1 MSKTPFLLLFIFM
14 LVPIGLAEAQEATPG
29 NGTDADLIAFFL
41 STNNPT
47 FQSGEL
53 VRLNASAFS
62 NDGPLMFS
70 WSQISN
76 GAPLVTL
83 RDADMHVAS
92 FNVPFATSVHNAT
105 LSFSVSITDGQN
117 NVTGTIDVPV
127 TLTPDTGDDVK
138 PVISN
143 VPQDIIR
150 NVSGPSLVTFA
161 LPTAVDDV
169 DGTVAVI
176 CDPQS
181 GVTYQLGITVVT
193 CMAQDSAGNM
203 ATASFDVTLNSF
215 ILEITAPDDLILE
228 ATGELTLVDPGNATT
243 NRDATVTNDSPG
255 LFALGST
262 TVTWTA
268 QDGQGNIANDTQ
280 IITIQDTTDPVIVAP
295 SDVKL
300 EATGLLTMI
309 DLGVATA
316 TDTVDPMPTITSD
329 APAFFPIGTTTI
341 TYTATDD
348 SGNSATDIQ
357 RVTVQDTTEPM
368 LVLPSDVTAE
378 ATGVLTMLD
387 IGTARVTD
395 NIDSITATNDSPDLF
410 PVGETLVTWTAK
422 DSSGN
427 TVTAV
432 QKITVQD
439 TTNPYFDTP
448 EFNFISVE
456 ATGILTPIELD
467 PIPANDI
474 VDSNVTVTNDA
485 PDSYPTG
492 GTFVTWIARDSSG
505 NTAQYNQ
512 IVIVSDRTSPTITA
526 PDDVTI
532 EADGLLT
539 MIQLGVAT
547 ATDLVDRAPLI
558 TSDAPTSFPI
568 GTTTITYTAT
578 DDANNRATDTQR
590 VTVQDT
596 TEPVLI
602 LPLNI
607 LSEAT
612 GVLTPVDIGT
622 ATVTDNVDSMNA
634 TNDAPDSFPLGET
647 LVTWTAMDLFGNTA
661 TAVQTVTIRDTT
673 NPTIT
678 VPDSIIAEA
687 TGQLTHVGIGNATA
701 SDIADPDVTVTN
713 DSPGSFP
720 VGETL
725 VTWTARDDSN
735 NTASDT
741 QTVRIQDTTNPY
753 FDIPESN
760 VLFVNA
766 TGILTS
772 LELDPIPANDIADSN
787 VTVTNDSPDSFPLGA
802 TFVTWIAEDDSGNTA
817 RYDQVIVL
825 SDNTS
830 PAITAPDDI
839 VIEADG
845 LLTMIDLGVATA
857 TDLVDPSPRIISD
870 APTSF
875 PIGVTTITYTA
886 TDFSMNSATD
896 IQRVTVQ
903 DTTEPVLIL
912 PLNIISEATGVL
924 TPLDIGTATVTDNVD
939 TINATN
945 DSPDSFPVGETRVT
959 WTAMDIFGNTAT
971 AIQTVTIE
979 DTTRPVFT
987 SFPDDITVISG
998 NDTFVRFETPTA
1010 TDIFPV
1016 TVLCSHDSGGL
1027 FFIGSTLVTCIA
1039 TDANGNSV
1047 RDSFLITVGSSIFE
1061 TITDDFADLDSWDLV
1076 KLLPTPV
1083 EFKHFNNYT
1092 LELAATDGNSTS
1104 SALISGDGFGA
1115 IAGIIRDF
1123 SLVNYTSGNPL
1134 YLGIDYKAQ
1143 SLSSSSTITNAGLE
1157 IIDADGYFLDRIIL
1171 VEGGTLN
1178 SGWRTL
1184 GTDIS
1189 QSISG
1194 QDNIRVR
1201 LYLYDSWN
1209 QDWNQRA
1216 FFDNFYLG
1224 VNPPPFGNISS
1235 DIDIQMT
1242 PLQELS
1248 LQISQYDQTQI
1259 CGFIESL
1266 DESADIYAD
1275 TLKLIRAYNMTTVC

>member
-14 LVPIGLAEAQEATPG
+14 LVPVGLAEAQEATPG

-62 NDGPLMFS
+62 NTGPLMFS

-83 RDADMHVAS
+83 RNADMHVAS

-117 NVTGTIDVPV
+117 NVIGTIDVPV

-150 NVSGPSLVTFA
+150 ISSRPLLLFFA
-161 LPTAVDDV
+161 QPTAVDNV
-169 DGTVAVI
+169 DGTVAVM
-176 CDPQS
+176 CDPPS
-181 GVTYQLGITVVT
+181 GATYPFGTTTVT
-193 CMAQDSAGNM
+193 CMAQDSAGNT
-203 ATASFDVTLNSF
+203 ASASFDVTLNSF

-228 ATGELTLVDPGNATT
+228 ATGELTPVDPGNATT
-243 NRDATVTNDSPG
+243 NRDATITNDALG
-255 LFALGST
+255 LFALGNT
-262 TVTWTA
+262 TITWTA
-268 QDGQGNIANDTQ
+268 QDDIGGIANDTQ

-295 SDVKL
+295 ADLTL

-309 DLGVATA
+309 DLGTATA
-316 TDTVDPMPTITSD
+316 TDTVDAMPTVTSN

-348 SGNSATDIQ
+348 SGNSATDTQ
-357 RVTVQDTTEPM
+357 RVTVLDTAGPM
-368 LVLPSDVTAE
+368 LVLPSDVTA
-378 ATGVLTMLD
+378 
-387 IGTARVTD
+387 
-395 NIDSITATNDSPDLF
+395 
-410 PVGETLVTWTAK
+410 
-422 DSSGN
+422 
-427 TVTAV
+427 
-432 QKITVQD
+432 
-439 TTNPYFDTP
+439 
-448 EFNFISVE
+448 
-456 ATGILTPIELD
+456 
-467 PIPANDI
+467 
-474 VDSNVTVTNDA
+474 
-485 PDSYPTG
+485 
-492 GTFVTWIARDSSG
+492 
-505 NTAQYNQ
+505 
-512 IVIVSDRTSPTITA
+512 
-526 PDDVTI
+526 
-532 EADGLLT
+532 
-539 MIQLGVAT
+539 
-547 ATDLVDRAPLI
+547 
-558 TSDAPTSFPI
+558 
-568 GTTTITYTAT
+568 
-578 DDANNRATDTQR
+578 
-590 VTVQDT
+590 
-596 TEPVLI
+596 
-602 LPLNI
+602 
-607 LSEAT
+607 EAT

-622 ATVTDNVDSMNA
+622 ATVTDNAGTINA
-634 TNDAPDSFPLGET
+634 TNDAPDSFPVGDT
-647 LVTWTAMDLFGNTA
+647 IVTWTARDNSGNTA
-661 TAVQTVTIRDTT
+661 TGIQTVTIQDTTAPVFDTPESNLIFANATGVFTPLELDPIPANDIADSNVTVTNNAPDSFPIGPTFVTWIAEDDSGNTARYDQIVVINDIINPVITAPDDITIEATGLLTMIDLGVANATDLADPALFITSDAPTSFPIGTTIVTYTAIDSFNNSATDIQRVTVQDTT
-673 NPTIT
+673 NPTLILPSDVT
-678 VPDSIIAEA
+678 VEA
-687 TGQLTHVGIGNATA
+687 TGVLTPVDIGNATA

-720 VGETL
+720 VGETII
-725 VTWTARDDSN
+725 TWTARDDSN

-772 LELDPIPANDIADSN
+772 LELDPIPANDTADPD

-830 PAITAPDDI
+830 PTITAPDDI
-839 VIEADG
+839 TIEADG

-875 PIGVTTITYTA
+875 PIGTTIVTYIA
-886 TDFSMNSATD
+886 TDFLNNSATD

-912 PLNIISEATGVL
+912 PLNILSEATGVL
-924 TPLDIGTATVTDNVD
+924 TTLDIGTATVTDNVD

-1039 TDANGNSV
+1039 TDANDNSV
-1047 RDSFLITVGSSIFE
+1047 RDSFSVTVGSSIFE
-1061 TITDDFADLDSWDLV
+1061 TITDDFADLDSWELV

-1123 SLVNYTSGNPL
+1123 SLVNYTSGGPL
-1134 YLGIDYKAQ
+1134 YLGVDYKAQ

-1171 VEGGTLN
+1171 VEGGTLD

-1189 QSISG
+1189 QSVSG
-1194 QDNIRVR
+1194 QDSIRVR

-1209 QDWNQRA
+1209 QDWQQRA

-1235 DIDIQMT
+1235 DTDMQLT

-1248 LQISQYDQTQI
+1248 LQISQYNQAQV
-1259 CGFIESL
+1259 CGLIESL

-1275 TLKLIRAYNMTTVC
+1275 TLKLIRAYNMTTAC